1 MRALSVLDTVF
12 ARHPRAVGESY
23 LDHARTASRF
33 GLAML
38 GGGLACM
45 VHAAVPALFTTTGSD
60 TIRRLHARMSG
71 RAGQAAAVR
80 DGFCYEI

>member
-1 MRALSVLDTVF
+1 MRALSVVDTVF

-23 LDHARTASRF
+23 LDHARTATGF

-38 GGGLACM
+38 GGGLACI

-71 RAGQAAAVR
+71 RAKQGAAAR
-80 DGFCYEI
+80 ECFCYEI